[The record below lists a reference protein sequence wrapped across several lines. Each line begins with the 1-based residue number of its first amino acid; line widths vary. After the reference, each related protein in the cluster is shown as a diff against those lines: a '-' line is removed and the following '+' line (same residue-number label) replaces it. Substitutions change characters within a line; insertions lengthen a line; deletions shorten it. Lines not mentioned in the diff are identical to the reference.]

1 MSVSDEK
8 KVTNYSTVEKILS
21 HSLISLR
28 FASKDLG
35 WNFMKWS

>member
-1 MSVSDEK
+1 MSVSD
-8 KVTNYSTVEKILS
+8 EKILS